1 MAMSNDHSD
10 SPVSAASPP
19 RGLEVISA
27 GIAQCQKGYETSFLK
42 IGQLLLEAKDQVGK
56 HGEWLK
62 WLRDNVDFSICTAQ
76 RLMRVAKWMKES
88 YLNRPSAAAGLY
100 GWLAANLTTTRRK
113 LL

>member
-27 GIAQCQKGYETSFLK
+27 EIAQCQKGYETSFLK

-76 RLMRVAKWMKES
+76 RLMGKCDQSLGTAERCADGPKYK
-88 YLNRPSAAAGLY
+88 NCPAQ
-100 GWLAANLTTTRRK
+100 
-113 LL
+113 